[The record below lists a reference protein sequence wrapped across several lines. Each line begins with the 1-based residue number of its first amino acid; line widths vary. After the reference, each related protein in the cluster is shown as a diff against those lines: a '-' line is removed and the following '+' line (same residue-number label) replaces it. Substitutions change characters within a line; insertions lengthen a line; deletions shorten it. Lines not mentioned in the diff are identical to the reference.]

1 MAGITEDQV
10 QVIGSDE
17 YRESDLF
24 NDREKAAILWA
35 EHVTLNT
42 ARSRDDI
49 FEAVRKEFSE
59 AEIVEL
65 TFASGYFNMRNR
77 FNDSL
82 QIPLEEQ
89 KEADKILVNVNT
101 DKLNNYLQYVA
112 IIGRMNFQNQMQT
125 IKRRH

>member
-1 MAGITEDQV
+1 MD
-10 QVIGSDE
+10 SP
-17 YRESDLF
+17 LL
-24 NDREKAAILWA
+24 NDSEKAAVLWA
-35 EHVTLNT
+35 EHVTHNT

-49 FEAVRKEFSE
+49 FEIVRKQFSE
-59 AEIVEL
+59 AETVEL
-65 TFASGYFNMRNR
+65 TFIISYFNMRNR